1 MVSDEQERPP
11 SDRGPFLAALRR
23 VLEAWAITAQPERIS
38 VALSGGLDSSVLL
51 AALKHLDFGPR
62 LRALHVD
69 HGLHPD
75 SGKWSAHCAAFAAG
89 LSVELVT
96 KRVVVERDSGL
107 GLEGAAREAR
117 YRALGESLA
126 AGEWLLTAHHA
137 DDQLETLLLRLLRGT
152 GVRGLRGILAFEPF
166 AAGALGRPLLG
177 CTRDELAAEA
187 RAFGL
192 TWLTDPS
199 NDETRHDR
207 NYLRL
212 RVLPALRERWPA
224 AAHQA
229 ERLAA
234 QMADA
239 EQLLEAIAAADAE
252 PLAAPWCLPRAVL
265 AALDAARQRNLVRH
279 LVRRAGL
286 GIVSARKIDEL
297 RDALLGARPGAQP
310 LVRWPTGEGRVFREA
325 LHLLAPLAPPSPPEL
340 EASVA
345 IGAGW
350 SGSEGRVAVVRARG
364 ADGLPESW
372 LTRGLTLRFRGGGER
387 FKPRGRGHHHTLKHL
402 FQEASVVPWMRARV
416 PLLYRD
422 AELVA
427 VGDLWVSSAVDA
439 VPESEPRWRVEWTP
453 TSPVLAPGPR

>member
-1 MVSDEQERPP
+1 MHSDDEERPTT
-11 SDRGPFLAALRR
+11 DREPFLAALRR
-23 VLEAWAITAQPERIS
+23 VLDAWTAAAKPQRIT

-51 AALKHLDFGPR
+51 AALTRLDSGAV

-75 SGKWSAHCAAFAAG
+75 SSAWSAHCAAFAARLG
-89 LSVELVT
+89 VEFVA
-96 KRVVVERDSGL
+96 KRVVVDRDSGL

-117 YRALGESLA
+117 YDALRESLA

-166 AAGALGRPLLG
+166 GAGSLGRPLLDF
-177 CTRDELAAEA
+177 TRNELAAEA

-192 TWLTDPS
+192 TWLADPS
-199 NDETRHDR
+199 NEETRHDR

-229 ERLAA
+229 QRLAA

-239 EQLLEAIAAADAE
+239 EPLLEAIAAADAE
-252 PLAAPWCLPRAVL
+252 PLAAPWCVPRSSLV
-265 AALDAARQRNLVRH
+265 ALDVARQRNLLRH

-286 GIVSARKIDEL
+286 GILSARKIDEL
-297 RDALLGARPGAQP
+297 RDALLGVRAGAQP

-325 LHLLAPLAPPSPPEL
+325 LYLLAPLPPLSPPGY
-340 EASVA
+340 EAAVV
-345 IGAGW
+345 IGAAW
-350 SGSEGRVAVVRARG
+350 SGSEGQVAVVRARG
-364 ADGLPESW
+364 DEGLPESW

-387 FKPRGRGHHHTLKHL
+387 FKPHGRGHHHTLKHL
-402 FQEASVVPWMRARV
+402 FQEAGVVPWMRARV

-453 TSPVLAPGPR
+453 ASPVLALEIK

>member
-1 MVSDEQERPP
+1 MQSDDEERPT
-11 SDRGPFLAALRR
+11 SDREPFLAALRR
-23 VLEAWAITAQPERIS
+23 VLDAWAVPAKPQRIT

-51 AALKHLDFGPR
+51 AALKRLDFGPA

-69 HGLHPD
+69 HGLHAD
-75 SGKWSAHCAAFAAG
+75 SSVWSAHCAAFAAD
-89 LSVELVT
+89 LSVEFVA
-96 KRVVVERDSGL
+96 KRVVVDRNGGL

-117 YRALGESLA
+117 YRALRESLG

-152 GVRGLRGILAFEPF
+152 GVRGLRGILGLEPF
-166 AAGALGRPLLG
+166 GAGSLGRPLLAF
-177 CTRDELAAEA
+177 TRDELAGEA

-192 TWLTDPS
+192 TWLKDPS

-229 ERLAA
+229 QRLAA

-239 EQLLEAIAAADAE
+239 ERLLEAIAASDAE
-252 PLAAPWCLPRAVL
+252 PLAAPWCVPRATL
-265 AALDAARQRNLVRH
+265 AALDGPRQCNLIRY

-325 LHLLAPLAPPSPPEL
+325 LYLLAPLPPPSPPGY
-340 EASVA
+340 EAPVA
-345 IGAGW
+345 IGAPW
-350 SGSEGRVAVVRARG
+350 SGSEGQVAFVRARG

-372 LTRGLTLRFRGGGER
+372 LARGLTLRFRGGGER
-387 FKPRGRGHHHTLKHL
+387 FKPHGRGHHHTLKHL
-402 FQEASVVPWMRARV
+402 FQEAGVVPWMRARV

-427 VGDLWVSSAVDA
+427 VGDLWVSSAADA
-439 VPESEPRWRVEWTP
+439 VPENEPRWRVEWTP
-453 TSPVLAPGPR
+453 ASPVLAPEPR

>member
-1 MVSDEQERPP
+1 MTSDDEERPT
-11 SDRGPFLAALRR
+11 SDREPFLAALRR
-23 VLEAWAITAQPERIS
+23 VLDAWAIPARPKRIT

-51 AALKHLDFGPR
+51 AALKRLDFGTG

-69 HGLHPD
+69 HGLHAD
-75 SGKWSAHCAAFAAG
+75 SSAWSAHCAAFAAA
-89 LSVELVT
+89 LSVEFVA
-96 KRVVVERDSGL
+96 KRVVVDRNSGL

-117 YRALGESLA
+117 YHALRESLA
-126 AGEWLLTAHHA
+126 TGEWLLTGHHA
-137 DDQLETLLLRLLRGT
+137 DDQIETLLLRLMRGT
-152 GVRGLRGILAFEPF
+152 GVRGLRGILAFEPLG
-166 AAGALGRPLLG
+166 AGSLGRPLLEFK
-177 CTRDELAAEA
+177 RDELAAEA
-187 RAFGL
+187 RNWGL
-192 TWLTDPS
+192 TWLEDPS

-229 ERLAA
+229 QRMAG

-239 EQLLEAIAAADAE
+239 EHLLEAIAAADAE
-252 PLAAPWCLPRAVL
+252 SLAAPWCVPRAALAVL
-265 AALDAARQRNLVRH
+265 DVARQRNLVRH

-297 RDALLGARPGAQP
+297 RDALLRKRPGAQP

-325 LHLLAPLAPPSPPEL
+325 LYLLTPLPPPSPPDY
-340 EASVA
+340 EAPVV
-345 IGAGW
+345 IGAAW
-350 SGSEGRVAVVRARG
+350 SGSEGQVAVVRARG

-372 LTRGLTLRFRGGGER
+372 LARGLTLRFRGGGER
-387 FKPRGRGHHHTLKHL
+387 FKPHGRGHHHTLKHL
-402 FQEASVVPWMRARV
+402 FQEAGVVPWMRARV

-427 VGDLWVSSAVDA
+427 VGSLWISSAVDA

-453 TSPVLAPGPR
+453 ASPVLAPGIK

>member
-1 MVSDEQERPP
+1 MTSDDEERPT
-11 SDRGPFLAALRR
+11 SDREPFLAALRA
-23 VLEAWAITAQPERIS
+23 VLDAWTMAAKPTRIN

-51 AALKHLDFGPR
+51 AALARLDFGPP

-75 SGKWSAHCAAFAAG
+75 SGKWSAHCAAFATG
-89 LSVELVT
+89 LGVEIVA
-96 KRVVVERDSGL
+96 KRVVVDRLSGL

-117 YRALGESLA
+117 YHALRESLA
-126 AGEWLLTAHHA
+126 TGEWLLTAHHA
-137 DDQLETLLLRLLRGT
+137 DDQLETLLLRLMRGT

-166 AAGALGRPLLG
+166 GAGSLGRPLLDF
-177 CTRDELAAEA
+177 TRDELAAEA
-187 RAFGL
+187 RAVGL

-207 NYLRL
+207 NHLRL

-229 ERLAA
+229 QRLAA

-239 EQLLEAIAAADAE
+239 EHLLEAIAAADAAS
-252 PLAAPWCLPRAVL
+252 LAAPWCVPRAAL
-265 AALDAARQRNLVRH
+265 AALEVARQRNLVRH

-286 GIVSARKIDEL
+286 GIVSARKVDEL
-297 RDALLGARPGAQP
+297 RSALLGARPGAQP
-310 LVRWPTGEGRVFREA
+310 LVRWPTGEGRVFRGA
-325 LHLLAPLAPPSPPEL
+325 LYLQAPLPPPSPPDY
-340 EASVA
+340 EAPVA
-345 IGAGW
+345 IGAAW
-350 SGSEGRVAVVRARG
+350 SGSEGQVAVVRAHG

-372 LTRGLTLRFRGGGER
+372 LSRGLTLRFRGGGER
-387 FKPRGRGHHHTLKHL
+387 FKPHGRGHHHTLKHL
-402 FQEASVVPWMRARV
+402 FQEAGVVPWMRARV

-427 VGDLWVSSAVDA
+427 VGNLWVSSAVDA

-453 TSPVLAPGPR
+453 ASPVLAPVSR

>member
-1 MVSDEQERPP
+1 MPSDDEQRRRPERE
-11 SDRGPFLAALRR
+11 PFLAALRR
-23 VLEAWAITAQPERIS
+23 VLDAWAIPAEPKRIT

-51 AALKHLDFGPR
+51 AALRRLDFGPP

-75 SGKWSAHCAAFAAG
+75 SGQWSAHCGALAAA
-89 LSVELVT
+89 LDVEFVA
-96 KRVVVERDSGL
+96 KRVAVDRDSGL

-152 GVRGLRGILAFEPF
+152 GVRGLRGILAFERF
-166 AAGALGRPLLG
+166 AAGSLGRPLLTF
-177 CTRDELAAEA
+177 TRDELAAEA

-192 TWLTDPS
+192 TWLKDPS

-207 NYLRL
+207 NYLRQ

-239 EQLLEAIAAADAE
+239 EQLLETLAAADAE

-286 GIVSARKIDEL
+286 GILSARKVDEL

-310 LVRWPTGEGRVFREA
+310 HVRWPAGEGRVFREA
-325 LHLLAPLAPPSPPEL
+325 LYLLAPLPPPSPPDYAGRL
-340 EASVA
+340 A
-345 IGAGW
+345 IGASW

-372 LTRGLTLRFRGGGER
+372 LARGLTVRFRGGGER
-387 FKPRGRGHHHTLKHL
+387 FKPHGRGHHHTLKHL
-402 FQEASVVPWMRARV
+402 FQEAGVVPWMRARV
-416 PLLYRD
+416 PLLYHD

-427 VGDLWVSSAVDA
+427 VGDLWVSSAVESA
-439 VPESEPRWRVEWTP
+439 PASEPRWCVEWTP
-453 TSPVLAPGPR
+453 GSPVLAPGIK